1 MLGSSIKTAVSWA
14 KVSCNTSSSFSP
26 SASAFSA
33 VFPFPVLFCAVDKAG
48 IPSFLSLS
56 FCKNFTSSN
65 ANLQTHQINQ
75 RPKLSNYPS
84 SQLKKTHTTET
95 NKSPKN
101 KILNSELTFV
111 SLLLLSSLL
120 YFAHLLLPPP
130 LTDVSWN
137 FSSAASQRVSASSNL
152 IALRAD
158 RDSEISIQPT
168 KKTLLQA
175 LYWFL

>member
-14 KVSCNTSSSFSP
+14 NVSCNTSSSFSP

-33 VFPFPVLFCAVDKAG
+33 GFPFPVLFCAVDKAG

-65 ANLQTHQINQ
+65 ANLQIHQINQ

-84 SQLKKTHTTET
+84 SQLKKTHTTKT

-101 KILNSELTFV
+101 CDFEFG
-111 SLLLLSSLL
+111 
-120 YFAHLLLPPP
+120 
-130 LTDVSWN
+130 TDLR
-137 FSSAASQRVSASSNL
+137 FSSSFELAALLWSSSSSSSSNGRFL
-152 IALRAD
+152 KFLFGGIA
-158 RDSEISIQPT
+158 ESIT
-168 KKTLLQA
+168 FFKFDCLES
-175 LYWFL
+175 